1 MINAHYIA
9 NQWQAS
15 TSLEDIP
22 VIDPSSGVTVYSEN
36 FKGSRNQVR
45 MLCLDRA
52 IQILREH
59 LA

>member
-1 MINAHYIA
+1 VFIA
-9 NQWQAS
+9 
-15 TSLEDIP
+15 I
-22 VIDPSSGVTVYSEN
+22 SSSQGVTVYSEN